1 MTSSASDDRARWLTM
16 GLGLGFTLGLVWLHV
31 AYLGNAGALWRDEV
45 NSVNVASMPSWG
57 AVFAHGHLDSFPLAW
72 VTVLHAWIAAGLGE
86 TDADFRRL
94 GFIIGLGTLGT
105 LWWTA
110 RRLGLAAPLVGLL
123 LLGMSPSVVV
133 YGDQVRG
140 YGLGTLTIIWA
151 VGAIWAF
158 VQRPTGGT
166 FLVAQLAAIG
176 AVQSYYANAFLLLAV
191 CAGAAAICIR
201 RRTWPRLGAVGAI
214 GAVAAASLAI
224 NWIGITYAARV
235 SQIELEN
242 PGLGWRIEVFRHA
255 LAPDVPAL
263 SIAWGIAAILAIIGS
278 GLAFL
283 DREDTDERDGPLFA
297 LVMAAVGLAGFV
309 WYLQFLARVPTQY
322 WYYLSLMALIAL
334 ACELGIEALVR
345 QHRWGSG
352 LRVLAIAAV
361 AVVAAPGAARNVPL
375 RMTNVDILA
384 DKVEELSQPRD
395 LVVVLPWYCGITFAR
410 YYDGPA
416 PWMTLPAFEDH
427 RFHVHTEVKER
438 MTRGD
443 HGITTELG
451 RIESTLR
458 AGARVWIVGTPLA
471 SPPAG
476 PIPLAPA
483 PAGPEGWHVGPY
495 LEGWAIQ
502 LGVLLDNHADK
513 VGMLDMPVSGP
524 MNRWERLEL
533 FGVEGWH

>member
-1 MTSSASDDRARWLTM
+1 MTSSAARGQTM
-16 GLGLGFTLGLVWLHV
+16 LLGLAFTLGLVWLHV

-86 TDADFRRL
+86 TDAELRRL
-94 GFIIGLGTLGT
+94 GFVIGLGTLAT

-123 LLGMSPSVVV
+123 LLGMSPSVIV

-158 VQRPTGGT
+158 VQLPTRRT

-191 CAGAAAICIR
+191 CAGAGAVCVR
-201 RRTWPRLGAVGAI
+201 RRAWPRLGAVGVL

-224 NWIGITYAARV
+224 NWVGITYAARV

-242 PGLGWRIEVFRHA
+242 PGLGWRVEVFRHA

-263 SIAWGIAAILAIIGS
+263 SVAWGIAAALAIIGCVLTLL
-278 GLAFL
+278 GR
-283 DREDTDERDGPLFA
+283 RETPGHDGSLFA
-297 LVMAAVGLAGFV
+297 LVMVAVGLASFA
-309 WYLQFLARVPTQY
+309 WYLQYLARVPTQY

-334 ACELGIEALVR
+334 ACELGIEALALH
-345 QHRWGSG
+345 HRWGYG
-352 LRVLAIAAV
+352 LRVLAVTMAALL
-361 AVVAAPGAARNVPL
+361 AAPAVARNVPL
-375 RMTNVDILA
+375 QMTNVDALA
-384 DKVEELSQPRD
+384 DQVEKLAQPDD

-416 PWMTLPAFEDH
+416 SWMTLPAFEDH

-438 MTRGD
+438 MTRGERA
-443 HGITTELG
+443 ITAELG

-458 AGARVWIVGTPLA
+458 AGARVWIVGTPLP
-471 SPPAG
+471 PPATG
-476 PIPLAPA
+476 PVPLAPA

-495 LEGWAIQ
+495 LEGWAMQ
-502 LGVLLDNHADK
+502 LGALLEDHADK
-513 VGMLDMPVSGP
+513 VGKIDMVTSGP